1 MVNPPP
7 EALSNAQL
15 DDIERRDE
23 AAGEGHTDY
32 DPYVWD
38 DRHLLLE
45 EVKRLR
51 DTNARLRQGRPVAH

>member
-1 MVNPPP
+1 MAEPLT
-7 EALSNAQL
+7 EALTPEQL
-15 DDIERRDE
+15 EDIDRRDV
-23 AAGEGHTDY
+23 AAGDGHTDY

-51 DTNARLRQGRPVAH
+51 TLNDRLRQGRPAAN